1 MALFLLHSTIIH
13 ITSSSTYTSSLPV
26 SSLTPY
32 ISSLP
37 AQSYPTPQD
46 YRISSYSSVPA
57 EGSPAPQ
64 GHPVTS
70 YAPLPDCSEQYS
82 TEYQPISSNLCGT
95 YAQNCT
101 VVVESQYTIQYKEE
115 CGRRYQ
121 KVCQGGAQ
129 SNCKAVIDPGCYQ
142 VPTHTPVDVPR
153 EVCYNPTG
161 EKCDRYP
168 RRAQTSVLHQHCK

>member
-1 MALFLLHSTIIH
+1 MQNLIFPLAVFLLYSITIH
-13 ITSSSTYTSSLPV
+13 LTSSSTYTSSLPV
-26 SSLTPY
+26 SSLTLY
-32 ISSLP
+32 LSSLP
-37 AQSYPTPQD
+37 AQGSPTHQGYP
-46 YRISSYSSVPA
+46 ISPYSS
-57 EGSPAPQ
+57 
-64 GHPVTS
+64 
-70 YAPLPDCSEQYS
+70 LPDCSDEYS
-82 TEYQPISSNLCGT
+82 TEYQAIYNPLCGS

-121 KVCQGGAQ
+121 KVCQGGGQ
-129 SNCKAVIDPGCYQ
+129 SDCKAVIDPGCYQ